1 MARKNSNQK
10 KNQPRGQ
17 RHAPR
22 QGEQSDYSSYLILSA
37 CLLIPVLLIA
47 ASLVGNFTAT
57 TKVASQIERDLTT
70 LASADRSAP
79 GARTFVTGTIAKE
92 SKPLF
97 RSFVA
102 YVEERYGS
110 RPGLRAT
117 SEWLLV
123 ATHRQPL
130 AIDTAAGPVK
140 ITNAAYRL
148 SEAGPST
155 GVTVIADWDHVGARI
170 KQSPSTFEGARRWR
184 GLVGGGPV
192 TAVGTVTAK
201 GVFVAEYVVG
211 LSRVDVLARLGH
223 STSITSYLITALAL
237 LVPLLLVIGLTVAYD
252 RYKQRRK
259 RP

>member
-1 MARKNSNQK
+1 MAQRKNKAKRYKPNHK
-10 KNQPRGQ
+10 
-17 RHAPR
+17 RHAAPPPAKA
-22 QGEQSDYSSYLILSA
+22 DYSGYLILAA
-37 CLLIPVLLIA
+37 CALIPVLLIA
-47 ASLVGNFTAT
+47 GSLVGNFTAT

-79 GARTFVTGTIAKE
+79 GARAFVTGTIAKD

-140 ITNAAYRL
+140 ITNAAYHL

-155 GVTVIADWDHVGARI
+155 GMTVIADWDHVDARI

-184 GLVGGGPV
+184 GLVGGGPA

-201 GVFVAEYVVG
+201 GVFVAEYVIG
-211 LSRVDVLARLGH
+211 LSRADVLARLGH
-223 STSITSYLITALAL
+223 SPSYLITALAL

-252 RYKQRRK
+252 RYKQRRE
-259 RP
+259 RA